1 MFTPL
6 TIATALLAGA
16 PALKDKTPQ
25 GRGPGYLGITFQ
37 KDSGGL
43 VVKEVKADGP
53 AAKAGL
59 KADDLIVK
67 LDGVDMAE
75 AETGELVK
83 MVGGMRP
90 GTVLSVE
97 VKRGSE
103 TLTLKVKLG
112 PRPPDFTPTPRIP
125 PPGIDDP
132 RP

>member
-1 MFTPL
+1 MFTHVTL
-6 TIATALLAGA
+6 AAALALGA
-16 PALKDKTPQ
+16 PALKEKPPE

-37 KDSGGL
+37 KDVGGL

-59 KADDLIVK
+59 KVDDLILK

-83 MVGGMRP
+83 MVSAMRP
-90 GTVLSVE
+90 GTVISVE
-97 VKRGSE
+97 IKRGSE
-103 TLTLKVKLG
+103 ARTVKVKLG
-112 PRPPDFTPTPRIP
+112 PRPADFTPTPRLP
-125 PPGIDDP
+125 PTGDDP